1 MATDL
6 VQLNPTVKN
15 LAWLNSPVIRDH
27 FPFPGIRPAQDVALD
42 EITRAY
48 AEHKKF
54 VIIEAPTG
62 SGKSGI
68 AMAAASWA
76 KTLQVDHPL
85 TQPGAYILSPQ
96 KTLTAQYMKDF
107 EINGLLELKGKAN
120 YWCTTHDTDCDSAA
134 IINNASKEGDNRSC
148 CMDCPYKIAKK
159 RFIDNPIGVTNFAF
173 YLNET
178 QYAGQLKNRKMLIL
192 DEGHNTESQVLGFA
206 DTVISRYKT
215 EELGLGR
222 IPTFKPGENL
232 KCKKWLSET
241 FIPTAQQHMTDLTNQ
256 IEMARIDS
264 DISYLEGGKNRE
276 DLMKLIKKLDSW
288 DKFICRLNRF
298 MASDDMLNWLCFTT
312 EENKRSG
319 TKEELLIKPLTAT
332 MFADEIL
339 FDKAEMVVIMSATI
353 LDFNFFMRNL
363 GINPADAIC
372 VRIDSDFPVENR
384 PVYFQKIGSMAA
396 RVDKETGMRMRELTM
411 PKMVLFV
418 EKLLD
423 KYSGKKG
430 IIHTNSYEF
439 AKQVIIH
446 LRSTRHGYRVVT
458 HTSDTGSREAAVLE
472 HAERE
477 DDTVLI
483 SPSSTEGLDLSEDL
497 GRFCIIVKTPYAYM
511 NEYVTARMKRDAD
524 WYTYNTLLAMVQA
537 TGRVVRSKSDKAH
550 SWILDSDFEA
560 LFRRGGHML
569 PNWWTNALI
578 FR

>member
-439 AKQVIIH
+439 AKQVITH
-446 LRSTRHGYRVVT
+446 LRSTRHGYRIVT

-483 SPSSTEGLDLSEDL
+483 SPSSTEGLDLNEDL
-497 GRFCIIVKTPYAYM
+497 GRFCIIVKTPYAFM
-511 NEYVTARMKRDAD
+511 DKYVTARMKRDAD
-524 WYTYNTLLAMVQA
+524 WYTYNTLLTVVQA
-537 TGRVVRSKSDKAH
+537 TGRVVRSNSDKAH
-550 SWILDSDFEA
+550 CWILDSDFEA

>member
-1 MATDL
+1 
-6 VQLNPTVKN
+6 
-15 LAWLNSPVIRDH
+15 
-27 FPFPGIRPAQDVALD
+27 
-42 EITRAY
+42 
-48 AEHKKF
+48 
-54 VIIEAPTG
+54 
-62 SGKSGI
+62 
-68 AMAAASWA
+68 
-76 KTLQVDHPL
+76 
-85 TQPGAYILSPQ
+85 
-96 KTLTAQYMKDF
+96 
-107 EINGLLELKGKAN
+107 
-120 YWCTTHDTDCDSAA
+120 
-134 IINNASKEGDNRSC
+134 
-148 CMDCPYKIAKK
+148 
-159 RFIDNPIGVTNFAF
+159 
-173 YLNET
+173 
-178 QYAGQLKNRKMLIL
+178 
-192 DEGHNTESQVLGFA
+192 
-206 DTVISRYKT
+206 
-215 EELGLGR
+215 
-222 IPTFKPGENL
+222 
-232 KCKKWLSET
+232 
-241 FIPTAQQHMTDLTNQ
+241 MTDLTNQ
-256 IEMARIDS
+256 IDMARIDS

-483 SPSSTEGLDLSEDL
+483 SPSCTEGLDLSEDL

-560 LFRRGGHML
+560 LLRRGGNML
-569 PNWWTNALI
+569 PNWWLNALI
-578 FR
+578 VR

>member
-173 YLNET
+173 FLNET

>member
-1 MATDL
+1 
-6 VQLNPTVKN
+6 
-15 LAWLNSPVIRDH
+15 
-27 FPFPGIRPAQDVALD
+27 
-42 EITRAY
+42 
-48 AEHKKF
+48 
-54 VIIEAPTG
+54 
-62 SGKSGI
+62 
-68 AMAAASWA
+68 
-76 KTLQVDHPL
+76 
-85 TQPGAYILSPQ
+85 
-96 KTLTAQYMKDF
+96 MKDF

-173 YLNET
+173 FLNET

>member
-439 AKQVIIH
+439 AKQVITH

-483 SPSSTEGLDLSEDL
+483 SPSMTEGLDLNEDL
-497 GRFCIIVKTPYAYM
+497 GRFCIVIKVPFLYIDPYV
-511 NEYVTARMKRDAD
+511 EARMKRDKD
-524 WYTYNTLLAMVQA
+524 WYDYMTLLAIVQEF
-537 TGRVVRSKSDKAH
+537 GRVVRSREDKAH
-550 SWILDSDFEA
+550 GWLLDADFEN
-560 LFRRGGHML
+560 LLRRSGRML
-569 PNWWTNALI
+569 PRWWVNALI
-578 FR
+578 PR

>member
-483 SPSSTEGLDLSEDL
+483 SPSMTEGLDLNEDL
-497 GRFCIIVKTPYAYM
+497 GRFCIVIKVPFLYIDPYV
-511 NEYVTARMKRDAD
+511 EARMKRDKD
-524 WYTYNTLLAMVQA
+524 WYDYMTLLAIVQEF
-537 TGRVVRSKSDKAH
+537 GRVVRSREDKAH
-550 SWILDSDFEA
+550 GWLLDADFEN
-560 LFRRGGHML
+560 LLRRSGRML
-569 PNWWTNALI
+569 PRWWVNALI
-578 FR
+578 PR